1 MHPLDLANW
10 ILLSLNFSKINILNT
25 GGNSN
30 CSIGMLAEKIAKY
43 KYQNTNNVK
52 INIGK
57 NKNKE
62 NYIPNLSKAKKLGL
76 KAKISLDMQIKDS
89 LNYYHDKK
97 ISESNSF

>member
-1 MHPLDLANW
+1 M
-10 ILLSLNFSKINILNT
+10 K
-25 GGNSN
+25 
-30 CSIGMLAEKIAKY
+30 KIAKY

-97 ISESNSF
+97 FQRVIAFDLDGTLIDSAPDITNALNYVLLNNNLKKVELKDV